1 MRCLHVNAIS
11 AKTLPGGWP
20 GDGSDVSVHGMPAD
34 LTPGGKSALRARLLA
49 ARAGRSNEER
59 TAAARAIAEHARD
72 HVGTGPGTVA
82 AYLSVGSEPPT
93 GPLLAALAEA
103 GKRLIVPVL
112 GHDQDLDWAD
122 YTPGDPVRDG
132 LRRTIHPHGPLLGAD
147 ALALADMIIVPALAV
162 DRRGRR
168 LGRGGG
174 SYDRALARLSDVRP
188 NGPTGIAAAEARSA
202 GVEVLAVVF
211 ADEMLDELPAEPH
224 DRNVDG
230 ALTPAGVT
238 IFAADPPS

>member
-1 MRCLHVNAIS
+1 MRDV
-11 AKTLPGGWP
+11 TPD
-20 GDGSDVSVHGMPAD
+20 DGKP
-34 LTPGGKSALRARLLA
+34 ALRAKLLA
-49 ARAGRSNEER
+49 VRAARSDEER

-72 HVGTGPGTVA
+72 HLGTGGGTVA

-112 GHDQDLDWAD
+112 GHDSNLDWAD
-122 YTPGDPVRDG
+122 FTPGDPVRDG

-147 ALALADMIIVPALAV
+147 ALALADTIIVPALAV

-174 SYDRALARLSDVRP
+174 SYDRALARVFGVRAR
-188 NGPTGIAAAEARSA
+188 GDASGAGTGVPVAARPA

-211 ADEMLDELPAEPH
+211 ADEVLDELPVEPH

-230 ALTPAGVT
+230 ALTPDGVT